1 MAIHIGAVA
10 HGRFRTVAA
19 IATLIQ
25 NNRTARKTCRPTLW
39 QAESA
44 VDRLWRGR
52 SNMRRR
58 EFITLLGGAAAA
70 WPLAARAQQAGMPVI
85 GYASGF
91 ASTAFPPYLAGFRH
105 GLEAA
110 SYVEGRNVAIEYR
123 WADSQYDR
131 LPALATDLV
140 RRQVTMIVATG
151 VTASPLAA
159 KAATA
164 TIPIVFL
171 TVGDPI
177 KLGLVSSFNRPTG
190 NLTGVTWLNN
200 TMAAKR
206 LELLHQLVPAAKTI
220 GLLVNPA
227 NPNASAERETFW
239 LRHAPWGCKCSSRMP
254 VPIATSTRPSL
265 DLFKRALARCSLAAI
280 RSSPP
285 GAIKWS
291 RWRPRHALPTCHDN
305 RPVAETGGLMSYG
318 ASTNSTRIARS
329 VSMLAGF

>member
-1 MAIHIGAVA
+1 M
-10 HGRFRTVAA
+10 
-19 IATLIQ
+19 
-25 NNRTARKTCRPTLW
+25 K
-39 QAESA
+39 
-44 VDRLWRGR
+44 
-52 SNMRRR
+52 RR

-70 WPLAARAQQAGMPVI
+70 WPVVGRAQQAGMPVI
-85 GYASGF
+85 GYLSGF
-91 ASTAFPPYLAGFRH
+91 ASTAFPPYLAAFRH

-131 LPALATDLV
+131 LPALAADLV

-171 TVGDPI
+171 GGGDPI

-206 LELLHQLVPAAKTI
+206 LELLHLLVPAAKTI

-227 NPNASAERETFW
+227 NPNASAETADI
-239 LRHAPWGCKCSSRMP
+239 LVA
-254 VPIATSTRPSL
+254 A
-265 DLFKRALARCSLAAI
+265 RALGLQMLIQNASTDRDIDAAFAGFVQARVGALFIGGDPLFTSRRDQVVALAA
-280 RSSPP
+280 
-285 GAIKWS
+285 
-291 RWRPRHALPTCHDN
+291 RHALPTCHDN

-318 ASTNSTRIARS
+318 ASTIDAYRQVGLYAGRILNGEKPGELPVQQS
-329 VSMLAGF
+329 VKFEMVINLKTAKALGLTVPDKLIALADEVIE